1 MFDIVK
7 LVCKLVEGSSH
18 NYNKES
24 FYVARRDYIIEK
36 GVEEVVIKRSLDM
49 LRLES

>member
-1 MFDIVK
+1 VFDIVK

-24 FYVARRDYIIEK
+24 FYIACRDSI
-36 GVEEVVIKRSLDM
+36 L
-49 LRLES
+49 